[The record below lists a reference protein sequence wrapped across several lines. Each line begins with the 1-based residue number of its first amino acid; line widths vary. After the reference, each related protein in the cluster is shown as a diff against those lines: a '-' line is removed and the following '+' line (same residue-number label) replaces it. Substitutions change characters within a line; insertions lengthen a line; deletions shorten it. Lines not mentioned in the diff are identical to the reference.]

1 MLEDTIDDIEV
12 HPDLLSRNN
21 WQQKQQE
28 NDYDHNDITAEE
40 AEEVLG
46 DLRDLLWQQPQ
57 PIERP
62 IALMNIGGE
71 DSAFNIQE
79 ASIGGNFDDIN
90 DGGGDGPLTP
100 ELAEDLDM
108 GTIDTMG
115 KYL

>member
-1 MLEDTIDDIEV
+1 
-12 HPDLLSRNN
+12 
-21 WQQKQQE
+21 
-28 NDYDHNDITAEE
+28 
-40 AEEVLG
+40 
-46 DLRDLLWQQPQ
+46 
-57 PIERP
+57 
-62 IALMNIGGE
+62 MNIGGE

-108 GTIDTMG
+108 GTSDTMG

>member
-21 WQQKQQE
+21 WQLKQQE
-28 NDYDHNDITAEE
+28 NDNDHNDITAEE
-40 AEEVLG
+40 AQEVLG

-71 DSAFNIQE
+71 DSTFNIQE
-79 ASIGGNFDDIN
+79 ASIGGNFDDIS
-90 DGGGDGPLTP
+90 DGGGDGLP
-100 ELAEDLDM
+100 EPVEDLDM

-115 KYL
+115 K

>member
-1 MLEDTIDDIEV
+1 M
-12 HPDLLSRNN
+12 
-21 WQQKQQE
+21 
-28 NDYDHNDITAEE
+28 
-40 AEEVLG
+40 
-46 DLRDLLWQQPQ
+46 
-57 PIERP
+57 ERP